1 MPKLYNTVTKKF
13 MWMPDHYTG
22 QFPFETEEVAAS
34 KGIVDVEAVEA
45 PKPVKAKAK
54 PKKKEAYKADAIDG
68 DGDGLV
74 QDGTAFQRPVGTELT
89 EEEVAAA
96 EKEEN

>member
-22 QFPFETEEVAAS
+22 QFPFETEEVAAA
-34 KGIVDVEAVEA
+34 KGIVDPEVVEA
-45 PKPVKAKAK
+45 PKPAKSKSK
-54 PKKKEAYKADAIDG
+54 PKKEAYKADAVDG

-89 EEEVAAA
+89 EEEIEAA
-96 EKEEN
+96 EKEAN